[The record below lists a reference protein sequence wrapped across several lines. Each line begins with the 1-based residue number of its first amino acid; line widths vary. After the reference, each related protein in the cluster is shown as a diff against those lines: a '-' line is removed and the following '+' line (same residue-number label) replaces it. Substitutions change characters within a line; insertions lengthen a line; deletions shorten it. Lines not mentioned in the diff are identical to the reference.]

1 VNFAHK
7 KQEDYKIGLPGE
19 GIWKVRFNSDSRK
32 YDEEFSDFGSNEI
45 KSEKGKYDNMPSH
58 GMVSI
63 APYSVLILSQD
74 E

>member
-1 VNFAHK
+1 VNFAYK
-7 KQEDYKIGLPGE
+7 KQENYQIGLPRE
-19 GIWKVRFNSDSRK
+19 GIWKVRFNSDSKK
-32 YDEEFSDFGSNEI
+32 YDEEFSDFDSSAI
-45 KSEKGKYDNMPSH
+45 TAEKGEHDNMPSY